1 MEKIN
6 WRKRCT
12 VVSITLIGT
21 VAYASVLLYVTNR
34 NVDKIYE
41 SYQEVVVENQKL
53 RQEKEVLYQD
63 TLEMQIKLDELNKN
77 KKEVFLCQ

>member
-12 VVSITLIGT
+12 VVSVALIGT

-34 NVDKIYE
+34 SVDRIYK
-41 SYQEVVVENQKL
+41 SYQEVASENQKL

>member
-1 MEKIN
+1 MKKIN

-12 VVSITLIGT
+12 IVSIVLIGT

-34 NVDKIYE
+34 NVDKIYD

-53 RQEKEVLYQD
+53 RQEKENLYQNA
-63 TLEMQIKLDELNKN
+63 LEMQIRLDKFS
-77 KKEVFLCQ
+77 K